1 MSTEFKPKRLLT
13 VPVLSLKDN
22 EPRILRFD
30 GKMHIG
36 KTMKTK
42 EGEKA
47 KDPATIASVTDMES
61 GEIFE
66 LIVSAVLHSVL
77 DETFPDD
84 SYVGRVFSVTA
95 LPKRDGKQYKG
106 MKVFEMEIA
115 SDDKVEALPGIVEEE
130 KPAKKRTA

>member
-1 MSTEFKPKRLLT
+1 MSVSFKPKRLLT

-36 KTMKTK
+36 KTMKAK
-42 EGEKA
+42 EGDKPKE
-47 KDPATIASVTDMES
+47 PATIASVTDMES
-61 GEIFE
+61 GEIFD

-77 DETFPDD
+77 DEEFPGDA
-84 SYVGRVFSVTA
+84 YVGKVFSVTA

-106 MKVFEMEIA
+106 MKVYEM
-115 SDDKVEALPGIVEEE
+115 DIVDSS
-130 KPAKKRTA
+130 KPAEEASKAKK